1 MLGNYGRSVPQ
12 KLLTPAAKVLA
23 KLHLTP
29 NLVTSVGT
37 LCAVVASIGFFG
49 TGHLWVGAI
58 VVAVV
63 LFADS
68 LDGILARLA
77 GSSSA
82 FGAFLDSTLDRIA
95 DGAVFGAL
103 LYWVIVGFEPTLA
116 RTTAIIAGII
126 CMSAISAVP
135 YARAR
140 AESIG
145 VSAKIGIAERTDR
158 LMVIL
163 LCALIQDLS
172 GLDWV
177 LTFGFVWV
185 AFASLVT
192 VGQRIWLTYRELV
205 RK

>member
-12 KLLTPAAKVLA
+12 KLLTPVAKILV
-23 KLHLTP
+23 KLHVTP

-37 LCAVVASIGFFG
+37 LCAAAASIGFFG

-58 VVAVV
+58 VVAIV

-77 GSSSA
+77 GNTSA

-103 LYWVIVGFEPTLA
+103 LYWVIVGFDPSLA
-116 RTTAIIAGII
+116 RTIAIIAGII

-140 AESIG
+140 AENIG
-145 VSAKIGIAERTDR
+145 VSAKIGIAERSDR
-158 LMVIL
+158 LIVIL
-163 LCALIQDLS
+163 FCALIQDLS
-172 GLDWV
+172 SLDWV
-177 LTFGFVWV
+177 LALGFVWV
-185 AFASLVT
+185 AFAALVT
-192 VGQRIWLTYRELV
+192 VGQRVWFTYRELA